1 MGTTVLQQL
10 SVMEQL
16 RAATTH
22 QHVSLDHD
30 FRIAD
35 KFRSRNGLASLLGRW
50 YGFFA
55 VYEEKLASVSP
66 TWADLVQMRTKTPS
80 LLADLSTH
88 GLNPNHQV
96 LCSSL
101 PPINNEA
108 EMFGAMYVTEGS
120 TLGGRYIA
128 RQLEEDLGLSNGH
141 GYSFFLGYGEH
152 TGRMWREFG
161 SLVNEVCAGDPDK
174 TINAAKKTFECIH
187 NWLAAE

>member
-1 MGTTVLQQL
+1 
-10 SVMEQL
+10 MEQL

-22 QHVSLDHD
+22 QHASLDHD
-30 FRIAD
+30 FRIAN
-35 KFRSRNGLASLLGRW
+35 KFHSQHGLASLLGRW

-55 VYEEKLASVSP
+55 TYEEKLAAVSP
-66 TWADLVQMRTKTPS
+66 TWADLVQTRSKTPS

-88 GLNPNHQV
+88 GLDPNHQV
-96 LCSSL
+96 LCDSL
-101 PPINNEA
+101 PPIGSEA

-128 RQLEEDLGLSNGH
+128 RQLEKDLGLSDGQ

-161 SLVNEVCAGDPDK
+161 SIVNEVCVKQTEKAVR
-174 TINAAKKTFECIH
+174 TAQLTFECIH